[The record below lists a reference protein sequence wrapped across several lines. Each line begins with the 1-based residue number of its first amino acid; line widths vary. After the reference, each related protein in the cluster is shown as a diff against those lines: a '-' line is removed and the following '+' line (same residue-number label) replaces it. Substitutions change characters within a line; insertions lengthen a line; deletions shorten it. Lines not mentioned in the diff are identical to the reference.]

1 VLAFGQAA
9 GCPLILGSCMSV
21 DVRTKEAGLTGNL
34 QTVPLS
40 DLLQLITTSAK
51 TGMLS
56 IWRGEQKREIYF
68 RKGAVIYASSS
79 GSEEQLLGNLVL
91 GRKKISK
98 ADLERALSIQKL
110 TGKKLGTVLLEMTKL
125 TKEELLGFLRIQV
138 EEIVYNLFGWN
149 SGEFVF
155 YDRKQ
160 PPAGQVTAELNTMN
174 LIMEGSRRIDEWVKI
189 REVLPP
195 EETILEIVTDP
206 AARSGSVELALDDLR
221 LFPSIDGERSIS
233 ELLQA
238 STAGEF
244 HTRKALANF
253 MSLGLVRAG
262 DKKTAV
268 RPTMSDEKA
277 LSSVLVSLYYR
288 SYRAIEE
295 TASRKLGE
303 GARQIL
309 KRCFDLQKSLHPV
322 LSNLES
328 PENFLD
334 FSYLQA
340 SPERITEPV
349 RFHQL
354 LDGLNG
360 LLAEFLKAISRS
372 LGDNL
377 TRRVISQIKRE
388 TAQVVA
394 QERRVAKEYGLEE
407 ELLRT
412 LKRGQRWA

>member
-1 VLAFGQAA
+1 
-9 GCPLILGSCMSV
+9 MSV
-21 DVRTKEAGLTGNL
+21 DVKTKEAGLTGNL

-56 IWRGEQKREIYF
+56 ICRGEQKREIYF
-68 RKGAVIYASSS
+68 RKGAVVYASSS

-91 GRKKISK
+91 SRNKISK

-125 TKEELLGFLRIQV
+125 TREELLGFLRIQV

-155 YDRKQ
+155 YDGKP

-174 LIMEGSRRIDEWVKI
+174 LIMEGSRRIDEWIKI

-206 AARSGSVELALDDLR
+206 TTRSGSVELALDDLR
-221 LFPSIDGERSIS
+221 LFPLIDGDRSIS

-244 HTRKALANF
+244 QARKALANF
-253 MSLGLVRAG
+253 ISLGLVRSG
-262 DKKTAV
+262 DRKTAA
-268 RPTMSDEKA
+268 RPKVSDEKA
-277 LSSVLVSLYYR
+277 LSSVMVSLYSR

-295 TASRKLGE
+295 MASRKLGE
-303 GARQIL
+303 GARKIL

-334 FSYLQA
+334 FSYLEA
-340 SPERITEPV
+340 SSNRITEPV

-354 LDGLNG
+354 LDALNG
-360 LLAEFLKAISRS
+360 LLAEFMKAISRS
-372 LGDNL
+372 LGSCL

-394 QERRVAKEYGLEE
+394 QERQVAKEYGLEE

-412 LKRGQRWA
+412 LKRGQRCL

>member
-1 VLAFGQAA
+1 
-9 GCPLILGSCMSV
+9 MSV
-21 DVRTKEAGLTGNL
+21 DVKTKEAGLTGNL

-56 IWRGEQKREIYF
+56 VRGGEQKREIYF
-68 RKGAVIYASSS
+68 KKGAVIYASSS
-79 GSEEQLLGNLVL
+79 GSEEQMLGNLVL
-91 GRKKISK
+91 SRKKISK

-110 TGKKLGTVLLEMTKL
+110 TGKKLGMVLLEMTKL
-125 TKEELLGFLRIQV
+125 TKEELRSFLRIQV

-149 SGEFVF
+149 SGAFIF
-155 YDRKQ
+155 YDGKT

-189 REVLPP
+189 REILPP

-206 AARSGSVELALDDLR
+206 KTRSGSVEMALDDLR
-221 LFPSIDGERSIS
+221 LIPLIDGDRSIS
-233 ELLQA
+233 ELLQM

-253 MSLGLVRAG
+253 ISLGLIRGG
-262 DKKTAV
+262 DKKTAA
-268 RPTMSDEKA
+268 RPKVSDEKA
-277 LSSVLVSLYYR
+277 LCTVVVSLYSR

-295 TASRKLGE
+295 MASRKLGQ
-303 GARQIL
+303 GARKTL
-309 KRCFDLQKSLHPV
+309 KRCFAFQKSLHPI
-322 LSNLES
+322 LRHLES
-328 PENFLD
+328 RDNFLD
-334 FSYLQA
+334 FSYLEA
-340 SPERITEPV
+340 SSERMTEPV

-354 LDGLNG
+354 LDALNG
-360 LLAEFLKAISRS
+360 LLAEFLKAVSRT

-377 TRRVISQIKRE
+377 TRRVVSQIKKE
-388 TAQVVA
+388 IAQVVA
-394 QERRVAKEYGLEE
+394 QERRVAKDYGLEG

-412 LKRGQRWA
+412 IKRGQQCS

>member
-1 VLAFGQAA
+1 
-9 GCPLILGSCMSV
+9 MSV
-21 DVRTKEAGLTGNL
+21 DVKTKDAGLTGNL

-56 IWRGEQKREIYF
+56 ICRSEQKREIYF
-68 RKGAVIYASSS
+68 RKGAVIFASSS

-91 GRKKISK
+91 SRKKISK

-125 TKEELLGFLRIQV
+125 TKEELLSFLRIQV

-155 YDRKQ
+155 YDGKP

-174 LIMEGSRRIDEWVKI
+174 LIMEGSRRIDEWIKI

-195 EETILEIVTDP
+195 EETILEIVTDSTTK
-206 AARSGSVELALDDLR
+206 SGSVELMVDDLR
-221 LFPSIDGERSIS
+221 LFPLIDGDRSIS

-244 HTRKALANF
+244 FTRKALANF
-253 MSLGLVRAG
+253 ISLGLVRAG
-262 DKKTAV
+262 NRKTAV
-268 RPTMSDEKA
+268 RPKMSDEKA
-277 LSSVLVSLYYR
+277 LSSVMVSLYYR
-288 SYRAIEE
+288 SYRAVEE
-295 TASRKLGE
+295 MASRKLGE
-303 GARQIL
+303 GARKIL

-340 SPERITEPV
+340 SSDRITEPV

-354 LDGLNG
+354 LDALNG
-360 LLAEFLKAISRS
+360 LLAEFLKAISRN
-372 LGDNL
+372 LGSSL

-394 QERRVAKEYGLEE
+394 QERRVVKEYGLEE

-412 LKRGQRWA
+412 LKRGQR

>member
-1 VLAFGQAA
+1 
-9 GCPLILGSCMSV
+9 MSV
-21 DVRTKEAGLTGNL
+21 DIKTKQAGLTGNL
-34 QTVPLS
+34 QTVSLS
-40 DLLQLITTSAK
+40 TSAK

-56 IWRGEQKREIYF
+56 ICRGEQKREIYF
-68 RKGAVIYASSS
+68 GKGAVIYASSS

-91 GRKKISK
+91 SRKKISK

-125 TKEELLGFLRIQV
+125 TKKELLSFLRIQV

-149 SGEFVF
+149 SGEFIF
-155 YDRKQ
+155 YDGKP

-174 LIMEGSRRIDEWVKI
+174 LIMEGSRRIDEWIKI

-195 EETILEIVTDP
+195 EETMLEIVTDP
-206 AARSGSVELALDDLR
+206 TAKSGSVELALDDLR
-221 LFPSIDGERSIS
+221 LFPLIDGDRSIS
-233 ELLQA
+233 ELLRA

-253 MSLGLVRAG
+253 ISLGLVRGG
-262 DKKTAV
+262 DKKTAA
-268 RPTMSDEKA
+268 RPRTSDEKA
-277 LSSVLVSLYYR
+277 LSSVMVSLYSR
-288 SYRAIEE
+288 SYRAVEE
-295 TASRKLGE
+295 LASRKLGE
-303 GARQIL
+303 GARKIL

-334 FSYLQA
+334 FSYLET
-340 SPERITEPV
+340 SPNRITEPV

-354 LDGLNG
+354 LDALNG
-360 LLAEFLKAISRS
+360 LLEEFLRAILRS
-372 LGDNL
+372 LGSNL

-394 QERRVAKEYGLEE
+394 QERRVAKEYELEE
-407 ELLRT
+407 ELSRT
-412 LKRGQRWA
+412 LKRGQRCL

>member
-1 VLAFGQAA
+1 
-9 GCPLILGSCMSV
+9 MSV
-21 DVRTKEAGLTGNL
+21 DVKTKDAGLTGNL

-56 IWRGEQKREIYF
+56 ICRSEQKREIYF
-68 RKGAVIYASSS
+68 RKGAVIFASSS

-91 GRKKISK
+91 SRKKISK

-125 TKEELLGFLRIQV
+125 TKEELLSFLRIQV

-155 YDRKQ
+155 YDGKP

-174 LIMEGSRRIDEWVKI
+174 LIMEGSRRIDEWIKI

-195 EETILEIVTDP
+195 EEKILEIVTDP
-206 AARSGSVELALDDLR
+206 TTKSGSVELTLDDLR
-221 LFPSIDGERSIS
+221 LFPLIDGDRSIS

-244 HTRKALANF
+244 FTRKALANF
-253 MSLGLVRAG
+253 ISLGLVRAG
-262 DKKTAV
+262 DRKTAV
-268 RPTMSDEKA
+268 RPKMSDEKA
-277 LSSVLVSLYYR
+277 LSSVMVSLYYR

-295 TASRKLGE
+295 MASRKLGE
-303 GARQIL
+303 GARKIL

-340 SPERITEPV
+340 SSDRITEPV

-354 LDGLNG
+354 LDALND
-360 LLAEFLKAISRS
+360 LLVEFLKATSRN
-372 LGDNL
+372 LGSSL

-394 QERRVAKEYGLEE
+394 QERRIVKEYGLEE

-412 LKRGQRWA
+412 LKRGQRCL

>member
-1 VLAFGQAA
+1 
-9 GCPLILGSCMSV
+9 MSV
-21 DVRTKEAGLTGNL
+21 DVKTKDAGLTGNL

-56 IWRGEQKREIYF
+56 ICRSEQKREIYF
-68 RKGAVIYASSS
+68 RKGAVIFASSS

-91 GRKKISK
+91 SRKKISK

-125 TKEELLGFLRIQV
+125 TKEELLSFLRIQV

-155 YDRKQ
+155 YDGKL

-174 LIMEGSRRIDEWVKI
+174 LIMEGSRRIDEWIKI

-195 EETILEIVTDP
+195 EEKILEIVTDP
-206 AARSGSVELALDDLR
+206 TTKSGSVELTLDDLR
-221 LFPSIDGERSIS
+221 LFPLIDGDRSIS

-244 HTRKALANF
+244 FTRKALANF
-253 MSLGLVRAG
+253 ISLGLVRAG
-262 DKKTAV
+262 DRKTAV
-268 RPTMSDEKA
+268 RPKMSDEKA
-277 LSSVLVSLYYR
+277 LSSVMVSLYYR

-295 TASRKLGE
+295 MASRKLGE
-303 GARQIL
+303 GARKIL

-340 SPERITEPV
+340 SSDRITEPV

-354 LDGLNG
+354 LDALND
-360 LLAEFLKAISRS
+360 LLVEFLKATSRN
-372 LGDNL
+372 LGSSL

-394 QERRVAKEYGLEE
+394 QERRIVKEYGLEE

-412 LKRGQRWA
+412 LKRGQRCL

>member
-1 VLAFGQAA
+1 
-9 GCPLILGSCMSV
+9 MSM
-21 DVRTKEAGLTGNL
+21 DVKTKEAGLTGNL

-56 IWRGEQKREIYF
+56 IRGGEQKREIYF
-68 RKGAVIYASSS
+68 TKGAVIYASSS
-79 GSEEQLLGNLVL
+79 GSEGQLLGNLVL
-91 GRKKISK
+91 SQKKISK
-98 ADLERALSIQKL
+98 ADLEKALSIQKL
-110 TGKKLGTVLLEMTKL
+110 TGKRLGTVLLEMTKL
-125 TKEELLGFLRIQV
+125 TKEELVSFLRSQV

-155 YDRKQ
+155 YDGKL

-174 LIMEGSRRIDEWVKI
+174 LIMEGSRRIDEWIKI
-189 REVLPP
+189 REILPP
-195 EETILEIVTDP
+195 EETMLEIVTDP
-206 AARSGSVELALDDLR
+206 KTRSGSVEVALDDLR
-221 LFPSIDGERSIS
+221 LLPLIDGDRSIS
-233 ELLQA
+233 ELLQV

-253 MSLGLVRAG
+253 ISLGLVRGG
-262 DKKTAV
+262 DKKTATRSKV
-268 RPTMSDEKA
+268 SDEKA
-277 LSSVLVSLYYR
+277 LSTVVVSLYYR

-295 TASRKLGE
+295 MASRKLGE
-303 GARQIL
+303 GARKIL
-309 KRCFDLQKSLHPV
+309 KRCFALQKSLHPI
-322 LSNLES
+322 LRNLES
-328 PENFLD
+328 PDNFLD
-334 FSYLQA
+334 FSCLE
-340 SPERITEPV
+340 SSSERITDPV

-354 LDGLNG
+354 LDALNG

-372 LGDNL
+372 LGNSL
-377 TRRVISQIKRE
+377 TRRVVSQIKKE

-412 LKRGQRWA
+412 LKRGRRCL

>member
-1 VLAFGQAA
+1 
-9 GCPLILGSCMSV
+9 MSV
-21 DVRTKEAGLTGNL
+21 DVKTKEAGLTGNL

-51 TGMLS
+51 TGMLY
-56 IWRGEQKREIYF
+56 ICRGEQKREIYF
-68 RKGAVIYASSS
+68 RKGAVIYAFSS

-91 GRKKISK
+91 SRRKISK

-149 SGEFVF
+149 SGEFIF
-155 YDRKQ
+155 YDGKP

-174 LIMEGSRRIDEWVKI
+174 LIMEGSRRIDEWIKI

-206 AARSGSVELALDDLR
+206 KTRSGSVELALDDLR
-221 LFPSIDGERSIS
+221 LFPLIDGDRNIS
-233 ELLQA
+233 ELLQV

-253 MSLGLVRAG
+253 ISLGLVRGG
-262 DKKTAV
+262 DKKTAA
-268 RPTMSDEKA
+268 RPKMSDEKA
-277 LSSVLVSLYYR
+277 LSAVMVSLYYR

-295 TASRKLGE
+295 MASRKLGE
-303 GARQIL
+303 GARKIL
-309 KRCFDLQKSLHPV
+309 KRCFALQKSLHPV
-322 LSNLES
+322 LRNLES

-334 FSYLQA
+334 FSYLEA
-340 SPERITEPV
+340 SSERITEPV
-349 RFHQL
+349 RFHRL
-354 LDGLNG
+354 LDALNG
-360 LLAEFLKAISRS
+360 LLEEFLKAMSRS
-372 LGDNL
+372 LGNSL
-377 TRRVISQIKRE
+377 TRRVVSQIKKE

-412 LKRGQRWA
+412 LKRGQRCL